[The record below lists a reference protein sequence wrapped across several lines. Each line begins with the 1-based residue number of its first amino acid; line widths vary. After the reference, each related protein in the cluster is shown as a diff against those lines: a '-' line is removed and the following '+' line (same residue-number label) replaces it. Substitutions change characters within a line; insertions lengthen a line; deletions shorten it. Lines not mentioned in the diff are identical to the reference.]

1 MAKRYW
7 ETLLKDKDKPT
18 SWWFKGFVMIGILLG
33 FSLVAGAV
41 ALFFLFL
48 GWCFS
53 GLWNYAITPI
63 FNVTEITTYMGAALL
78 GLIYGSIRL
87 FKFAFKN

>member
-1 MAKRYW
+1 MM
-7 ETLLKDKDKPT
+7 KDYYNNYRKLHTHP
-18 SWWFKGFVMIGILLG
+18 VNIGLHVLG
-33 FSLVAGAV
+33 NLIT
-41 ALFFLFL
+41 FLFL

-53 GLWNYAITPI
+53 GLWNHAITPI